1 MIKIYIQTVLQKFV
15 GVGLKAISPRPKI
28 LKKIKFFLLVFTVLI
43 LCLPSNLCFAARN
56 AGDSKISQNCTFST
70 EYMSEPVIE
79 TAPMN
84 PDFLENWKPNSTE
97 SLTLGDSYGHTSKT
111 GYKPSPVKLSGLS
124 SPKGRLL
131 LKVSGSDLPAIY
143 DLRKEGKVTAVK
155 NQGNDG
161 SCWAFSTIASLESYI
176 LGKERKSYNFSENNM
191 KNLVSNS
198 YSQGF
203 DYTPNDG
210 GNAFIATAYLSRWS
224 GPVNES
230 EDPYSESSTYSP
242 SGLLVQKHIQE
253 ALFLSEKAESL
264 DNEVLKRALLE
275 YGAVY
280 STMYW
285 NQAYY
290 QEQSHTY
297 RYIGNLTVNHAITI
311 VGWNDSFNRN
321 LFTQVPP
328 GDGAFIAKNSWGNTW
343 GEDGYFY
350 ISYYDTKLGYNEN
363 AVFTAESKDNYD
375 NIYQYDPLGW
385 TISKMYSENPL
396 VAWGSNVF
404 SSERNENLKAI
415 GFYTTDLNT
424 AYEIYVYK
432 NPVSGPINSGK
443 EFVAHEN
450 GQYSFPGYHTHVL
463 NSTVPL
469 HAGEKFSIVIKC
481 TNPSVSG
488 PLAVEE
494 PVAHY
499 SSNAQANPG
508 ESYASSNGIK
518 WEDIS
523 ANSEANVC
531 IKAFT
536 TNNELPK
543 ADFSSNVTSGMY
555 PLTVQFTDLSSNALS
570 WKWDMNGDGKIDS
583 TAQNPVYTYGSY
595 GNYAVS
601 LTVGNSNGFDT
612 ETKTGYITVAPLSI
626 NSASPK
632 GDITSYKGENR
643 EFSISTNHVCN
654 VSWYLNGESK
664 SSESSVS
671 NSSNSEIVLSPGFY
685 NVTALAETGDEKV
698 IQSWNWT
705 VSDWNPWDSPTSQE
719 GKNISTEELQEAIHI
734 YQNRLQIPETG
745 AKLTDE
751 RLKELIL
758 LWQQGSGQ

>member
-1 MIKIYIQTVLQKFV
+1 
-15 GVGLKAISPRPKI
+15 
-28 LKKIKFFLLVFTVLI
+28 
-43 LCLPSNLCFAARN
+43 
-56 AGDSKISQNCTFST
+56 
-70 EYMSEPVIE
+70 MSEPVIE

-97 SLTLGDSYGHTSKT
+97 PLTLGDSYGHASKT

-131 LKVSGSDLPAIY
+131 LKVSGSDLPALY

-161 SCWAFSTIASLESYI
+161 SCWAFSSMASLESYI
-176 LGKERKSYNFSENNM
+176 LGKERKSYAFSENNM

-198 YSQGF
+198 YPQGF
-203 DYTPNDG
+203 DYTPDDG

-230 EDPYSESSTYSP
+230 GDPYSESSTYSP
-242 SGLLVQKHIQE
+242 SGLTVQKHLQE
-253 ALFLSEKAESL
+253 ALFLPEKMEPL
-264 DNEVLKRALLE
+264 DNEVLKRTLLE

-280 STMYW
+280 STIYW

-290 QEQSHTY
+290 QEKSHAY
-297 RYIGNLTVNHAITI
+297 RYIGNLDVNHAITI
-311 VGWNDSFNRN
+311 VGWNDSFDRN

-328 GDGAFIAKNSWGNTW
+328 GNGAFIAKNSWGNTW

-385 TISKMYSENPL
+385 TVSKMYSENPL

-404 SSERNENLKAI
+404 SSKRNETLRAI

-424 AYEIYVYK
+424 AYEIYIYK
-432 NPVSGPINSGK
+432 NPVSGPINSGQ

-450 GQYSFPGYHTHVL
+450 GQYSFPGYHTHLL
-463 NSTVPL
+463 NSTIPL
-469 HAGEKFSIVIKC
+469 HAGGNFSIVIKL

-499 SSNAQANPG
+499 SSKAQANPG

-523 ANSEANVC
+523 ANSEANIC

-536 TNNELPK
+536 TNNELPE

-555 PLTVQFTDLSSNALS
+555 PLTVQFTDLSGNALS

-626 NSASPK
+626 NSASPN

-643 EFSISTNHVCN
+643 EFSISTNYVCN

-671 NSSNSEIVLSPGFY
+671 NSSYSEIVLSPGFY

-705 VSDWNPWDSPTSQE
+705 VSDWNFWDSPTSPE